1 MPPLRHDTLK
11 PEIAGVQEN
20 QRAVLL
26 IEVLVV
32 PQAGSR
38 TRQQTLKCGGLSHR
52 KWIPTKIVAVKL
64 DQIEGVQKYLSV
76 MAAVSDAIE
85 GRDPV
90 SSGHT
95 VSSMTLAA
103 LPAGKQEE
111 NARSRTD
118 SKCCARPRSLCL
130 APC

>member
-11 PEIAGVQEN
+11 AEVARVQED
-20 QRAVLL
+20 QWPVLL
-26 IEVLVV
+26 VEVLVV
-32 PQAGSR
+32 PQARSR
-38 TRQQTLKCGGLSHR
+38 TRQQTLKCRLSHH
-52 KWIPTKIVAVKL
+52 KGISSKIIAVKF
-64 DQIEGVQKYLSV
+64 DQIEGVQKYFSV

-95 VSSMTLAA
+95 VSSMALAA